1 MLHELIF
8 ATHNQDKLKEISL
21 LLGNQFRLLSLDDV
35 KFTDEIPEDQ
45 DSLNGNALKK
55 SELIYIKYKTDCFA
69 DDSGLEVVALKG
81 RPGVHSARYSIDI
94 VPEASQQRRAK
105 ENIKKLLKELENSHD
120 RSAAFRTVICYISN
134 GEIRYFEGK
143 IEGKIIS
150 KEIGL
155 NGFGYDPVFV
165 PDGYT
170 KTFAEMTL
178 SEKNKISHRAIA
190 ISKFKQYLL
199 HEKNKM

>member
-1 MLHELIF
+1 MLRELIF

-21 LLGNQFRLLSLDDV
+21 LLGDQFKLLSLNDV
-35 KFTDEIPEDQ
+35 KFFDEIPEDQ
-45 DSLNGNALKK
+45 DTLNGNALKK
-55 SELIYIKYKTDCFA
+55 SELIFNTYETDCFA
-69 DDSGLEVVALKG
+69 DDSGLEVVALNG

-94 VPEASQQRRAK
+94 IPEADQKRRAE
-105 ENIKKLLKELENSHD
+105 ENIKKLLKELENSPD
-120 RSAAFRTVICYISN
+120 RAAAFRTVICYISN
-134 GEIRYFEGK
+134 REIRYFEGK

-155 NGFGYDPVFV
+155 NGFGYDPVFI

-190 ISKFKQYLL
+190 INKFKQYLL
-199 HEKNKM
+199 HEKNKT